1 MKERKKRINQDR
13 KRTVAER
20 VRAYHASK
28 VSIDHFDV
36 SASSLTR
43 RQKLEADPAAWLL
56 HYLKDA
62 YPLPFGDIHHAII
75 EGYKYAT
82 ETGGNFAC
90 AAPRGSGKSSVFW
103 GLSLLSLMSGRE
115 RFPAYL
121 PWAAKDQRKGLRFW
135 KNALCFNDKLCADYP
150 EICLPFKQSKGQS
163 QRCNAVT
170 WEDGTPAGAQ
180 LKLSDGLIVLPS
192 NLGVIGSA
200 TINGNPRGLN
210 HATES
215 GEVLRPGL
223 ILIDDP
229 QDKETAK
236 SMAQVAATI
245 DVIDSDVAGM
255 GGPDKSLALLMACT
269 VLVKGDV
276 ADHYL
281 NAADWKALRVGQ
293 IITWPTDMKL
303 WKEWNN
309 IRLEGESDQDGGKA
323 ARAFYK
329 AHNERL
335 TDGLTVSWDHR
346 FDKSRGQPDALYGA
360 MYDYF
365 RMGHDAFMAERQNDP
380 VEAGAGKREYTLT
393 PSIIE
398 SRINDLPPATLPAW
412 VSSTIAATDLNPSYA
427 LSTAVI
433 GFGSDQTAAVLWY
446 GLHPMEVAGDVP
458 APERARQVYAALV
471 AHGKQLAGMPCRPET
486 WIIDAGGT
494 DFDTVLR
501 FVSDCPRLCGL
512 NAIGATGKSS
522 KAYRPF
528 GKNVIG
534 QPREGCHIR
543 SDVVNGRP
551 RKWMA
556 WNADYW
562 REIAQRAWLG
572 AVGSPGSCSLFVG
585 SHHEFAGQI
594 AREQYMGKADIG
606 GQMIWN
612 WHTQPGK
619 HDYGDCMAMCYVG
632 AALIG
637 IGTGGFASVAKKYIE
652 RRKPKVQREF

>member
-1 MKERKKRINQDR
+1 
-13 KRTVAER
+13 
-20 VRAYHASK
+20 
-28 VSIDHFDV
+28 
-36 SASSLTR
+36 
-43 RQKLEADPAAWLL
+43 
-56 HYLKDA
+56 
-62 YPLPFGDIHHAII
+62 
-75 EGYKYAT
+75 
-82 ETGGNFAC
+82 
-90 AAPRGSGKSSVFW
+90 
-103 GLSLLSLMSGRE
+103 MSGAE

-121 PWAAKDQRKGLRFW
+121 PWASKDQRKGLRFW
-135 KNALCFNDKLCADYP
+135 KNALCFNDRLAADYP
-150 EICLPFKQSKGQS
+150 EICAPFVKSRGQS
-163 QRCNAVT
+163 QRCNAIT
-170 WEDGTPAGAQ
+170 YSDGTMPGAQ
-180 LKLSDGLIVLPS
+180 LKISDGLIVLPD

-223 ILIDDP
+223 VLVDDP

-255 GGPDKSLALLMACT
+255 GGPDKSLAILMACT

-281 NAADWKALRVGQ
+281 NCRDWKTLRVGQ
-293 IITWPTDMKL
+293 IITWPVNMKL

-309 IRLEGESDQDGGKA
+309 QRQGGEADQDGGKA
-323 ARAFYK
+323 AVAWYK
-329 AHNERL
+329 KNKVQL
-335 TDGLTVSWDHR
+335 TEGLTVSWEHR

-365 RMGHDAFMAERQNDP
+365 RMGHEAFMAERQNDP
-380 VEAGAGKREYTLT
+380 VEAGAGKREYVLT
-393 PSIIE
+393 PDIIMSRANGSQPGTVLSWVRSI
-398 SRINDLPPATLPAW
+398 
-412 VSSTIAATDLNPSYA
+412 VAATDLNPSYA
-427 LSTAVI
+427 LSTSVT
-433 GFGSDQTAAVLWY
+433 GFGSDQTAAVCWY
-446 GLHPMEVAGDVP
+446 GIHKMEVAGDVP
-458 APERARQVYAALV
+458 APERSRQVYAALV
-471 AHGKQLAGMPCRPET
+471 AHGRHLASLPCKPET

-501 FVSDCPRLCGL
+501 FAGDCGRLCGL
-512 NAIGATGKSS
+512 TAIGATGKSS

-543 SDVVNGRP
+543 SDDLAGRP

-572 AVGSPGSCSLFVG
+572 DVGTPGSCSVFAG
-585 SHHEFAGQI
+585 SHSEFAGQI

-632 AALIG
+632 AAWAG
-637 IGTGGFASVAKKYIE
+637 IGTGGQIVQRKYIE